1 MNYGERAVAGFRE
14 AREGDVFWELGA
26 QNLAQI
32 AAIAGKLEAERAA
45 KDDAVWLDAGGKWR
59 ETKGDALGDFVPGS
73 LIFDIRGVF
82 DAVDAINGARCGKI
96 FPFGGLAVV
105 GELVVARLEVVV
117 GFGEFAIGS
126 DAATNTSAKGEVDAL
141 VVAAASLG
149 DGGEVAVVLDKGR
162 LAEIFLELLC
172 EVEVLPREIAEP
184 GAFVVFDDAWHGDAE
199 GDYFAED
206 EVNANLLAKIIV
218 ESVLIGVGGELNRVK
233 DFALFVHEG
242 DEGFGA
248 TNVDT

>member
-1 MNYGERAVAGFRE
+1 MDYSERAVAGLGEAGHGDIFRE
-14 AREGDVFWELGA
+14 LVFDDFA
-26 QNLAQI
+26 KV
-32 AAIAGKLEAERAA
+32 AAITGQKEAERAA
-45 KDDAVWLDAGGKWR
+45 ENDAVWLDAGSERR
-59 ETKGDALGDFVPGS
+59 EAESDAFGDFSPDS

-82 DAVDAINGARCGKI
+82 DAINAINGARCGKI

-117 GFGEFAIGS
+117 GFGEFTIGS
-126 DAATNTSAKGEVDAL
+126 DAAANTSAKGKVDAL

-149 DGGEVAVVLDKGR
+149 DGGEVAVVLDQGR
-162 LAEIFLELLC
+162 LAEIFLEFLC

-184 GAFVVFDDAWHGDAE
+184 GAFVVLDDAWHGDAE

-206 EVNANLLAKIIV
+206 EVDANLLAKIIV
-218 ESVLIGVGGELNRVK
+218 ESVLIGVGRELNRVK